1 MEQAISAE
9 GAEHLPQVD
18 PLEDAVR
25 EARAGHH
32 VKALELFERFPCES
46 QPEMAEWK
54 RRRVLSYYG
63 LCQAMVWG
71 KTRQALSWCKAA
83 VGESSVTADLYFN
96 LGMVHLRARQR
107 DLAKKA
113 FNDGLR
119 LDPNHAEI
127 LGTMDKLKLR
137 RRPFLA
143 FLHRRHPV
151 NKLLGLLRSRL
162 FG

>member
-1 MEQAISAE
+1 MDQVVSAE
-9 GAEHLPQVD
+9 GSGNLPAAS
-18 PLEDAVR
+18 PLDDAMR
-25 EARAGHH
+25 EARAGRY
-32 VKALELFERFPCES
+32 VKALELFERFPCET
-46 QPEMAEWK
+46 QPDTAEW
-54 RRRVLSYYG
+54 RRLLILSYYG

-83 VGESSVTADLYFN
+83 VEDTEPTADLYFN

-113 FNDGLR
+113 FKAGLR
-119 LDPNHAEI
+119 LEPNHAEI

-137 RRPFLA
+137 RRPLLSFLD
-143 FLHRRHPV
+143 RKHPI
-151 NKLLGLLRSRL
+151 NKYLGLLRSRL

>member
-1 MEQAISAE
+1 MEQAISAD
-9 GAEHLPQVD
+9 GQDHPPQVD
-18 PLEDAVR
+18 PLEEAVR
-25 EARAGHH
+25 VARVGQY

-54 RRRVLSYYG
+54 RLRALSYYG

-83 VGESSVTADLYFN
+83 VGESSATADLYFN

-107 DLAKKA
+107 ELAKRA
-113 FNDGLR
+113 FNEGLR
-119 LDPNHAEI
+119 LEPNHMEI

-137 RRPFLA
+137 RRPFLG
-143 FLHRRHPV
+143 FLNRKHPL
-151 NKLLGLLRSRL
+151 NKYLGMLRSRL